1 MFNFSYNHKTA
12 LVILHDLVI
21 VVLAWQLAWWARF
34 NFDFPFFNW
43 DLSLLLI
50 PVLLVVQGSLFWYF
64 HLYRGLWRFASLL
77 DLWNIFRA
85 SIAGGIVTSLVLFA
99 LFRLEGVPRSVLL
112 LYPVFLIF
120 LLGGPRLGY
129 RLWKD
134 RNTSILSALDKR
146 KALIIGAG
154 NAGDMLV
161 RDMHRSDNDIPVA
174 IIDDNTSL
182 IGSEI
187 RGVKIC
193 GVIDQVEEVV
203 EKYEVDWIAIAIPS
217 ASRTE
222 IQTIVEICEKTNLPI
237 KILPNLRE
245 LHSDQ
250 EVFSGLR
257 EVSIEDLLG
266 REQVDLDWE
275 NIQDLVTN
283 KCVLVTGGGGS
294 IGSVLCQQ
302 ISELSPSCLVVIDH
316 SEYNLYKI
324 EQSLTANNSNVKII
338 CLLGDVCDLNHM
350 SSLFSEYKPQLVFH
364 AAAYKHVP
372 ILEAQ
377 PHQGVKNNVLGT
389 KTILD
394 VACET
399 NTDKFILISTD
410 KAVNPANILGVSKR
424 IAELYTESINQNTLT
439 KCITVRFGNVL
450 DSAGSVVPLFRE
462 QIRNGGPVT
471 VTHREITRFFMTIKE
486 AAQLILQAGS
496 MGRGGEIFVLDMGEP
511 VKIKYLA
518 EQMIQLSGKQL
529 NADIDIVYSG
539 LRPGEK
545 LYEELFYNSEHQQ
558 PTMHEKIFLAKH
570 SGVFAT
576 ECANK
581 INDLVD
587 NNTNYKAVDRKIQL
601 HEFLVELENTNE
613 KTGEFKNII
622 QLDR

>member
-1 MFNFSYNHKTA
+1 MFKFPYANRT
-12 LVILHDLVI
+12 LVVMHDLVM
-21 VVLAWQLAWWARF
+21 VVVAWQTAWLTRY
-34 NFDFPFFNW
+34 NFDFLFPNW
-43 DLSLLLI
+43 NFSLLLI
-50 PVLLVVQGSLFWYF
+50 PILLIVQGGVCWYF

-85 SIAGGIVTSLVLFA
+85 AIAGGVIASLVFFV
-99 LFRLEGVPRSVLL
+99 LFRLEGVPRSVLM
-112 LYPVFLIF
+112 LYPIFLIF
-120 LLGGPRLGY
+120 SLGGPRLGY

-134 RNTSILSALDKR
+134 RNTSILSAINKKR
-146 KALIIGAG
+146 VLIIGGG

-161 RDMHRSDNDIPVA
+161 RDMRRSESDMPVA
-174 IIDDNTSL
+174 ILDDDAGLS
-182 IGSEI
+182 GAEI

-193 GVIDQVEEVV
+193 GVINKVEEITSQLNI
-203 EKYEVDWIAIAIPS
+203 DWIAIAIPS
-217 ASRTE
+217 ASRVE
-222 IQTIVEICEKTNLPI
+222 IQTIVEICEKTNLSI

-245 LHSDQ
+245 LQSNQ
-250 EVFSGLR
+250 EVISGLR

-266 REQVDLDWE
+266 REQVDLDWS
-275 NIQDLVTN
+275 NIQGLVTN
-283 KCVLVTGGGGS
+283 KCVFVTGGGGS

-302 ISELSPSCLVVIDH
+302 ISALSPSCLVVIDH
-316 SEYNLYKI
+316 SEYNLYEI
-324 EQSLTANNSNVKII
+324 ERTLVSNNTNVKII

-350 SSLFSEYKPQLVFH
+350 SALFSEYKPQLVFH

-394 VACET
+394 IACEE
-399 NTDKFILISTD
+399 NADKFILISTD

-424 IAELYTESINQNTLT
+424 IAELYTESINQNTST

-471 VTHREITRFFMTIKE
+471 VTHPEITRFFMTIKE

-496 MGRGGEIFVLDMGEP
+496 MGQGGEIFVLDMGEP

-529 NADIDIVYSG
+529 NTDIDIVYSG

-545 LYEELFYNSEHQQ
+545 LYEELFYDSEHQEA
-558 PTMHEKIFLAKH
+558 TKHEKIFLAKH
-570 SGVFAT
+570 SGVFAN

-581 INDLVD
+581 INDLVK
-587 NNTNYKAVDRKIQL
+587 NNTDYKTVDKKVQL
-601 HEFLVELENTNE
+601 HDFLTGLENTSE
-613 KTGEFKNII
+613 KTGEYKNII
-622 QLDR
+622 QMDR